1 MLLFPDISKNNT
13 RPVHMVIPASENP
26 LYGRPLVER
35 LFCVR
40 NGSATPREEGCAK
53 QTQVMLLGKWS
64 ADDVAS
70 RLVETDVIL
79 EPWPRRYTR
88 KTVPQIYGLIS

>member
-1 MLLFPDISKNNT
+1 M
-13 RPVHMVIPASENP
+13 
-26 LYGRPLVER
+26 
-35 LFCVR
+35 R
-40 NGSATPREEGCAK
+40 NGSVKPREEGSAK
-53 QTQVMLLGKWS
+53 QTWVMLLREWS

-70 RLVETDVIL
+70 RLIETDAIL